1 MALTASARPL
11 KDGPD
16 AVFEAFRILDSF
28 NLTLGSTGTGDKLAK
43 DIVSATQVTT
53 ASDLKNRVF
62 YFHSMWDRGV
72 RKLDLSKID
81 FSKISHTVMR
91 DGASRE
97 QTVRELHVSAR

>member
-1 MALTASARPL
+1 M
-11 KDGPD
+11 
-16 AVFEAFRILDSF
+16 
-28 NLTLGSTGTGDKLAK
+28 
-43 DIVSATQVTT
+43 SATQVTT

-81 FSKISHTVMR
+81 FSKISHTVLR